1 MIWPVEQRKKG
12 MIQPA
17 DRTEQTTA
25 LDAEYKYPPMPS
37 TLSEVLELISL
48 PKSEQ
53 EPGRL
58 LDIVQ
63 RDPMTAAYV
72 LRRVNSAYYGLS
84 RQISHVD
91 RAVVLLGFSNVSN
104 LVLSIGLRQTFH
116 RFKER
121 EEELILEHIMKTSVA
136 AAAFAKDLAEYLAL
150 PLSET
155 AFSAGLLHQ
164 IGRMILLYTAPDA
177 YAPLWCERSLFDDS
191 VQITTPTIEQERS
204 YFKTDYVKV
213 GATTASK
220 WNLPDKLSIIIRSH
234 RQPGSV
240 SDAHLRALTLA
251 VGIGGVFGCQ
261 LFEESC
267 DGASRARPMLTAL
280 ARMRNVDAEDL
291 KTLLDQKGDVVQ
303 QFAATAMDS

>member
-1 MIWPVEQRKKG
+1 

-17 DRTEQTTA
+17 ARPDTPITLEG
-25 LDAEYKYPPMPS
+25 EYKYPPMPS
-37 TLSEVLELISL
+37 TLAEVLQLISL

-53 EPGRL
+53 DPERL
-58 LDIVQ
+58 VDIVQ

-84 RQISHVD
+84 RQVSHVE
-91 RAVVLLGFSNVSN
+91 RAVVLLGFTNVSN

-116 RFKER
+116 MFKGQ
-121 EEELILEHIMKTSVA
+121 EEELIMEHIMRTSVA
-136 AAAFAKDLAEYLAL
+136 AAAFAKEIAEYLTL

-164 IGRMILLYTAPDA
+164 IGRMILLYTVPDA
-177 YAPLWCERSLFDDS
+177 YAPLWCERSTIDGS
-191 VQITTPTIEQERS
+191 IEVTTPTMDQERA

-213 GATTASK
+213 GATTAAK
-220 WNLPDKLSIIIRSH
+220 WNLPDKLSTIIRAH

-251 VGIGGVFGCQ
+251 VGIGSFCGRE
-261 LFEESC
+261 LFEAAGER
-267 DGASRARPMLTAL
+267 GTAQARPMLTAL
-280 ARMRNVDAEDL
+280 ARMRNVDVDGL
-291 KTLLDQKGDVVQ
+291 KARVDQKQEVVH
-303 QFAATAMDS
+303 QFAAAAMDG